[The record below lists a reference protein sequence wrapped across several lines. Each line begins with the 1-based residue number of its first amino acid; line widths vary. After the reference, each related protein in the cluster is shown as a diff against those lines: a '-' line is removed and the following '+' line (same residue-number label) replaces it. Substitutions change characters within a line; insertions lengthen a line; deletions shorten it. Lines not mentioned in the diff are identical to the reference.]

1 MVKLLKENKSLIRF
15 LLICLFAYL
24 IWVILY
30 NHWIGPDQRI
40 DFWLSG
46 IEAKEVVVLLKWIGY
61 PLEIFIEN
69 EYKYI
74 FYQNGQR
81 LVGLASS
88 CNGLVLFPLFSCFIF
103 ATHGDWKRKIVYVLI
118 GSFLIYHVNILRI
131 IGLVF
136 VKLYSPES
144 LDFNHKYTFT
154 VLVYSFIFY
163 LWYLWINF
171 YSAAKEKKHD

>member
-1 MVKLLKENKSLIRF
+1 MVQLLKENKKLIQF

-24 IWVILY
+24 LWVILY
-30 NHWIGPDQRI
+30 DHWIGPDQRI

-46 IEAKEVVVLLKWIGY
+46 IEAKEVIALFQWMGY
-61 PLEIFIEN
+61 PLEQVLEY
-69 EYKYI
+69 EYKHI
-74 FYQNGQR
+74 FYLNGQR

-88 CNGLVLFPLFSCFIF
+88 CNGLVLFPLFSCFIL
-103 ATHGDWKRKIVYVLI
+103 ATSGHWKRKIVYTVI
-118 GSFLIYHVNILRI
+118 GCFLIYHVNIIRI
-131 IGLVF
+131 MGLLF
-136 VKLYSPES
+136 VKIYSPES

-171 YSAAKEKKHD
+171 YSVAQEKKHD